1 MKGNFHR
8 KFFYSRYCY
17 ALGLPSCRSC
27 RLRRSRSLTHIH
39 NRAALMDTAT
49 NAERLAMLLGIVDE
63 SWLTLQ
69 VYPRV

>member
-1 MKGNFHR
+1 
-8 KFFYSRYCY
+8 
-17 ALGLPSCRSC
+17 
-27 RLRRSRSLTHIH
+27 
-39 NRAALMDTAT
+39 MDTAT